1 MRKHLL
7 LSVITTV
14 AAISMLGCAALE
26 KPKPRTIQPGDL
38 KSLAGAWDG
47 YVIGPGGSSERGEL
61 TINPDGTYG
70 ARMGAFSSTGVLRV
84 VDGMLVAE
92 SKTTTGGASIGPRQS
107 TMMLGEQGG
116 TLVLTGR
123 GQSQAGPFSFEV
135 KKRK

>member
-1 MRKHLL
+1 MRRHLFL
-7 LSVITTV
+7 TMITTV
-14 AAISMLGCAALE
+14 VAVSLLGCAAME

-38 KSLAGAWDG
+38 KTLAGVWDG

-61 TINPDGTYG
+61 TINPDGTYMS
-70 ARMGAFSSTGVLRV
+70 RMGAFSATGVVRV
-84 VDGMLVAE
+84 VDGTLVAE
-92 SKTTTGGASIGPRQS
+92 SKTTTGGVSIGPRQS

>member
-1 MRKHLL
+1 MRKHPF
-7 LSVITTV
+7 VTMITTAV
-14 AAISMLGCAALE
+14 AVSLLGCAAME
-26 KPKPRTIQPGDL
+26 QPKPRAIQPGDL
-38 KSLAGAWDG
+38 KTLAGVWDG

-92 SKTTTGGASIGPRQS
+92 SKTTTGGAATGPRQS

-116 TLVLTGR
+116 TLVLSGR
-123 GQSQAGPFSFEV
+123 GRGDAGPFSFEL